1 MALTA
6 LSGLFLIF
14 SVLLWLTAVLGW
26 TRVHSPAV
34 DWFARVAGMA
44 GSGAFALCLG
54 FLADSHVF
62 VVFVTIV
69 TGLLLPIPW
78 VLFTFE
84 YIGQEELTTLSTAV
98 ILSLP
103 LAVGLFSTVIIFG
116 GQVFTW
122 VPLPTRETATGI
134 SAILLSVFSLS
145 QFLALLYAGGVMLVG
160 GGLILR
166 TFQRYPHLDSTTGIA
181 IVTFGTVPWIS
192 LLFGLQIEATSF
204 VAFGV
209 IVAIGFAF
217 GTLSGMALVGPAPLF
232 RRVPAA
238 GSIGPSTVVEEL
250 NGSVVVTDRNG
261 TVVELN
267 AAAKQLFDSE
277 AVGQSASDVFGVA
290 LEDLREQTVL
300 ELAPESGRILL
311 EPTVS
316 ELTDQH
322 EHVLGYAVVFRDV
335 TTRTIRQQR
344 LNVFNRVLRHNLRN
358 DLSVVS
364 SHGETIQQR
373 TDDESI
379 AESTASILDASERL
393 LKISRNVRSAEKA
406 LTLEPGGDDGTRLHP
421 LIEGMLET
429 LAEEYDGEFEYE
441 VPKDIVVSLPE
452 EQLDLVLSHLVE
464 NALEHNDSDT
474 PSVRVTVR
482 YDAEAAYPLRL
493 SVIDNGPGIPELER
507 QVIETGD
514 ETALAHTSG
523 VGLWIV
529 RWTVTSVGGN
539 ITFAER
545 EPRGSIV
552 SIDFPTAPE
561 TDASPS
567 R

>member
-1 MALTA
+1 
-6 LSGLFLIF
+6 
-14 SVLLWLTAVLGW
+14 
-26 TRVHSPAV
+26 
-34 DWFARVAGMA
+34 MA